1 MLLDHIGM
9 IFSSQLT
16 ATVWGS
22 VLYTVFRV
30 LGRLT
35 APIMCFFLAQGFIY
49 THSKK
54 QYAIRLA
61 IFALLSQIPYAL
73 ARKHSL
79 LTPDFNMIFVLLI
92 SFAILCIWESR
103 FESVPKIV
111 LLVILTCLSLF
122 CDWGLFAPLMVLFFY
137 VFRADRKNQIMT
149 YCLLAILVNIMSCV
163 ILPMNGYP
171 WYQELWQLG
180 LFLFIPLLFIYNGQP
195 GSRAAF
201 HKWFFYI
208 FYPAHLLLLWGL
220 AKVISLL

>member
-35 APIMCFFLAQGFIY
+35 APIMCFFLVQGFIY

-103 FESVPKIV
+103 LESVPKIM

-149 YCLLAILVNIMSCV
+149 YCLLAILVNIMSCL
-163 ILPMNGYP
+163 ILPMNGFA
-171 WYQELWQLG
+171 WYTELWQLG

-220 AKVISLL
+220 SKAIF